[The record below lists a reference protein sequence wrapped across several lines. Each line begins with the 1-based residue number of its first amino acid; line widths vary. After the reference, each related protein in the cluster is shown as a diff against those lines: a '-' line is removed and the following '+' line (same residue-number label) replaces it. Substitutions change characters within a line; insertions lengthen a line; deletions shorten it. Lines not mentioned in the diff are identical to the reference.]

1 MHITYFNGNIGR
13 SIKATVDISFFYNSS
28 NSSSANILL
37 LEGDF
42 NNDKRNGIWKCT
54 YNFTYNI
61 HDDEWKDGEMVR

>member
-13 SIKATVDISFFYNSS
+13 SIKDSS